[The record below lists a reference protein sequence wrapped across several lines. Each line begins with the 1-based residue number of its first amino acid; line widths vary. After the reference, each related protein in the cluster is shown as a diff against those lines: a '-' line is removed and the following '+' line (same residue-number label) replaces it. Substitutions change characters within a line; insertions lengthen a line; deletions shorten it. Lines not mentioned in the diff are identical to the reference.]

1 MFKNF
6 ELFTLR
12 KFTKP
17 PKVVRGKGPWDL
29 ALSYYQISCI
39 NFIIQFAC
47 SFSGFCTNCGIR
59 LTVRLLLEDGENIC
73 RTCITK
79 TRCDL
84 CKRHLDDRCMHT
96 RCVCNNCTR
105 KQTWRKQNG
114 GRKHIKE
121 VLTDETI
128 SENFGEAD
136 LIVHLQN
143 RRQQIM
149 DQLRATLAVFKYV
162 RKFIL

>member
-1 MFKNF
+1 M
-6 ELFTLR
+6 
-12 KFTKP
+12 P
-17 PKVVRGKGPWDL
+17 V
-29 ALSYYQISCI
+29 SCI
-39 NFIIQFAC
+39 NYLIVIFI
-47 SFSGFCTNCGIR
+47 SGFCTNCGIY
-59 LTVRLLLEDGENIC
+59 LKSHLLPDGGGNIC

-96 RCVCNNCTR
+96 RRVCNNCTR

-114 GRKHIKE
+114 GRKHFKE
-121 VLTDETI
+121 VLSEEI
-128 SENFGEAD
+128 VSENSGEAD

-149 DQLRATLAVFKYV
+149 NQLRATLAVFKYV
-162 RKFIL
+162 ENLYCNHMKILAAHAHIRSMEHNP